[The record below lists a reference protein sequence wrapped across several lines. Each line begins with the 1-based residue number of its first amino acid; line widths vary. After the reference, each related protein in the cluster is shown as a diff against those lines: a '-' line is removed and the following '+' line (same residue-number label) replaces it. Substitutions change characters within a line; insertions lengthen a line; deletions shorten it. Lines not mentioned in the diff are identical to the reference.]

1 MANERTGTPFLAA
14 GRQSQGI
21 FGTRGAKPYRPFGRA
36 DGRGTGQEGGR
47 GGDGGRGGNT
57 GGGSGGGNGS
67 GSASQSGGSAGASSQ
82 EAAATP
88 YGQVIP
94 PSGGAR
100 QTLAIEPPTTYTIP
114 TWGYVAIGLGAV
126 LILYRLV
133 R

>member
-1 MANERTGTPFLAA
+1 MANERTGTPFLASS
-14 GRQSQGI
+14 RQSQGI
-21 FGTRGAKPYRPFGRA
+21 LGTRGAKPYRPFGRA
-36 DGRGTGQEGGR
+36 NGRGTGREGGRSGEGGR
-47 GGDGGRGGNT
+47 GGDAGGG
-57 GGGSGGGNGS
+57 GGGSGGS
-67 GSASQSGGSAGASSQ
+67 GSAAESSRGAGASST
-82 EAAATP
+82 EAPAP

-100 QTLAIEPPTTYTIP
+100 QNLAIEPPVPYTIP

>member
-57 GGGSGGGNGS
+57 GGGSSGSSGS
-67 GSASQSGGSAGASSQ
+67 GSAAQSGGGAGASST
-82 EAAATP
+82 ETSAP

-126 LILYRLV
+126 FVLYRLV

>member
-1 MANERTGTPFLAA
+1 MANERTGTPFLASS
-14 GRQSQGI
+14 RQSQGI
-21 FGTRGAKPYRPFGRA
+21 LGTRGAKPYRPFGRA
-36 DGRGTGQEGGR
+36 NGRGTGREGGRSGEGGR
-47 GGDGGRGGNT
+47 GGDAGGG
-57 GGGSGGGNGS
+57 GGGSGGS
-67 GSASQSGGSAGASSQ
+67 GSATESSRGASAPET

-100 QTLAIEPPTTYTIP
+100 QTLAIEPPTSYTIP

-126 LILYRLV
+126 FILYRLV